1 MELQA
6 LQKEYAAILKN
17 IANYQD
23 ILENHSSMIKVI
35 KKDLEAIR
43 KEFSLERRTVV
54 ENREEAV
61 YMEEAVAEQEVVF
74 IMDRFGYAKTLDTSV
89 YERNQEA
96 VDSENKYVQRCMNTD
111 RICLFTDTGVLHQ
124 VKVFDIPAGK
134 LKDKGQPIDNLGNY
148 SSSGERIAGLFPMGY
163 LKGHMLLF
171 TTEQGMI
178 KQVAAEE
185 FDVTRRTVVATKLAD
200 DDKVLRVDRIEQEKE
215 LILRTEEGVFLRFP
229 ISEVPEKKKGAVG
242 VRAIQLGAKDKVE
255 ECYLLMGEE
264 EAIEYKEKKI
274 SLSRIKLT
282 NRDGKGTKLRV

>member
-1 MELQA
+1 M
-6 LQKEYAAILKN
+6 
-17 IANYQD
+17 D
-23 ILENHSSMIKVI
+23 
-35 KKDLEAIR
+35 
-43 KEFSLERRTVV
+43 
-54 ENREEAV
+54 
-61 YMEEAVAEQEVVF
+61 EAVAEQEVVF

-89 YERNQEA
+89 YERNLDA
-96 VDSENKYVQRCMNTD
+96 VDSENNYVLRCMNTD
-111 RICLFTDTGVLHQ
+111 RIFLFTDTGVLHQ

-274 SLSRIKLT
+274 KVIEKS
-282 NRDGKGTKLRV
+282 